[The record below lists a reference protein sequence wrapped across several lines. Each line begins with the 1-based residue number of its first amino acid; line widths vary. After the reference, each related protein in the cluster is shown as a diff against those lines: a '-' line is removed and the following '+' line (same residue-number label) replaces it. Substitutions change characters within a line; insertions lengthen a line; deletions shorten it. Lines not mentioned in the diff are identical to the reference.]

1 VILDHFVVVRIHA
14 RAASS
19 VSTTY
24 AIAVFTCQSCY
35 PFVIR
40 FSGSTPGVMRTSA
53 DNARRFSVGFEKTV
67 WKNSLPE
74 IVHAACA
81 IRLLMLRVGP
91 VNRPPDVAIGPVED
105 GMKSGCSML
114 SMDAWIGRID
124 SKRTGRSR
132 MFFALPARAQDDALA
147 EQIAAKRYHRVRVVQ
162 RARDLGVGS
171 RRFSY
176 SPSIP
181 VLLTKAFNFEI

>member
-1 VILDHFVVVRIHA
+1 
-14 RAASS
+14 
-19 VSTTY
+19 
-24 AIAVFTCQSCY
+24 
-35 PFVIR
+35 
-40 FSGSTPGVMRTSA
+40 
-53 DNARRFSVGFEKTV
+53 
-67 WKNSLPE
+67 
-74 IVHAACA
+74 
-81 IRLLMLRVGP
+81 
-91 VNRPPDVAIGPVED
+91 
-105 GMKSGCSML
+105 
-114 SMDAWIGRID
+114 
-124 SKRTGRSR
+124 